1 MAFGKFRVV
10 QPSPYLILGQFLT
23 SVSVIRKQTIKQ
35 RLRQKEDS
43 RLPRRALSYL
53 GPAAAWPRCLCA
65 VRVCFCLA
73 GLVPVPV
80 F

>member
-35 RLRQKEDS
+35 RLQQKEDG

-53 GPAAAWPRCLCA
+53 GAAAAWP
-65 VRVCFCLA
+65 
-73 GLVPVPV
+73 
-80 F
+80 